1 MKYDV
6 VIVGGGAAGL
16 SAALYAARRTLK
28 TLVVAKDIGG
38 QTATTMIIEN
48 YPGVD
53 FSTGPDLMLGFQKQ
67 AQKFGAEFLMEEAIG
82 LEVGTGSFLVQTD
95 MDKKIHAEA
104 VVLSFGLTPKSLEVP
119 GEKELRNKGVCYCAT
134 CDAPLYKG
142 KTVAVVGQ
150 GAGAFDAVLLL
161 SKIAKKVYLVTSN
174 AELRG
179 AKITVEQI
187 KAAENVEIIYS
198 SKVARVLGKQNVTG
212 LELQGSPSTSSGN
225 TLAVNGVFVELGYTA
240 KTGWLDGIVE
250 RNGHGE
256 IIADRDCRTSVPGV
270 FCAGDVGDIP
280 YKQVVISAGEG
291 AKAALQ
297 AYKYILDKQG
307 KRGVFTDWS

>member
-1 MKYDV
+1 
-6 VIVGGGAAGL
+6 
-16 SAALYAARRTLK
+16 
-28 TLVVAKDIGG
+28 
-38 QTATTMIIEN
+38 
-48 YPGVD
+48 
-53 FSTGPDLMLGFQKQ
+53 
-67 AQKFGAEFLMEEAIG
+67 MEEAVG
-82 LEVGTGSFLVQTD
+82 LEVGTGNFLVQTD
-95 MDKKIHAEA
+95 TDKKIHAEA

-134 CDAPLYKG
+134 CAAPLYKG

-187 KAAENVEIIYS
+187 KAAEKVEVIYN
-198 SKVARVLGKQNVTG
+198 SKVVRVLGEEKVTG
-212 LELQGSPSTSSGN
+212 VVILERSDRNHVDSIGLKASRMTDTRPEDDV
-225 TLAVNGVFVELGYTA
+225 LAVDGVFVELGYTA

-256 IIADRDCRTSVPGV
+256 IISDRDGRTSVPGV